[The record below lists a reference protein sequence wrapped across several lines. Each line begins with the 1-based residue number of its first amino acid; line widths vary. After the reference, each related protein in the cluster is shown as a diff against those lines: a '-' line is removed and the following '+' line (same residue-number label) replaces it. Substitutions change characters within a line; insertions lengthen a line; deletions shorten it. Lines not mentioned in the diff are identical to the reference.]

1 MAGGARILDLT
12 RDRTRDEQTNRLPGA
27 SVGSNGPAKYA
38 LPLSVRDLKVTPDPA
53 DSEYLIYEMT
63 LTNVGEVD
71 FLLPR
76 SLDARRIE
84 EESNRGR
91 RVLLFE
97 VRVTGGSNSQTTVVQ
112 TADGAETVPE
122 SWLRLRPQEAISV
135 RLRGRRQQLSVPKYT
150 GGLILVPECEE
161 WTIGDGGFMIAR
173 LSETVAGPAVTY
185 NP

>member
-1 MAGGARILDLT
+1 MTATSQVIVITLMALAQVPRPMAGGARILDLT

-84 EESNRGR
+84 EESNR
-91 RVLLFE
+91 
-97 VRVTGGSNSQTTVVQ
+97 
-112 TADGAETVPE
+112 DGAC
-122 SWLRLRPQEAISV
+122 SSSR
-135 RLRGRRQQLSVPKYT
+135 
-150 GGLILVPECEE
+150 
-161 WTIGDGGFMIAR
+161 
-173 LSETVAGPAVTY
+173 
-185 NP
+185 